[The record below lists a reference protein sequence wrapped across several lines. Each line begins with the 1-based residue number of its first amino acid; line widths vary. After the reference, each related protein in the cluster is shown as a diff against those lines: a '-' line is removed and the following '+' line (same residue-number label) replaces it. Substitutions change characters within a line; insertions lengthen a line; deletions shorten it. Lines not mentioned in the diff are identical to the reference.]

1 MPTDVAVRFPHKFA
15 ACREWEIPGVELS
28 AYPALT
34 DNWAKSR
41 GRIQEIREQ
50 LKNARLPRAVR
61 TLAVAGSL
69 GRMEYGDASDCDLLV
84 VLTDAARQNPAIA
97 NDAYARVWAALEPLN
112 LELPKATG
120 TFSSPTSEQH
130 LCDKR
135 NVGAPDEDLR
145 VLAKRLLLLLETQ
158 PVYNDDEYENL
169 VTGVVDSYAEGYVN
183 KTPTK
188 EWVFL
193 LNDLIRYFRSLCV
206 NYQWDFNNEHGKW
219 LLRNTKLRH
228 SRLLM
233 YGGLLLLL
241 GECSRETNNKVAWLR
256 ERLKM
261 TPLER
266 IAWTY
271 ASNEPGEIAKLM
283 GFYEKFLARISTPEV
298 RAALNKADDESYE
311 KRYEN
316 PHYAE
321 LKKNSDGF
329 VTELLRFTLARTDTW
344 SSRFFEYLV
353 Y

>member
-1 MPTDVAVRFPHKFA
+1 MSGSIPFPDQFA
-15 ACREWEIPGVELS
+15 AGRDWGVPGIDLS
-28 AYPALT
+28 HCPVLT
-34 DNWAKSR
+34 GNWKKSR
-41 GRIQEIREQ
+41 DRIQQIREQ
-50 LKNARLPRAVR
+50 LEKSGLPRGVR

-69 GRMEYGDASDCDLLV
+69 GRMEFGDASDCDLLV

-97 NDAYARVWAALEPLN
+97 NDAYERVWAALEPLN

-120 TFSSPTSEQH
+120 TFSMPTSEQH

-158 PVYNDDEYENL
+158 PVYNDEEYEKL
-169 VTGVVDSYAEGYVN
+169 ITGVVNSYAEGYV
-183 KTPTK
+183 KEKPTK

-206 NYQWDFNNEHGKW
+206 NYQWDFRTDHMKW
-219 LLRNTKLRH
+219 PLRNTKLRH
-228 SRLLM
+228 SRLAM

-241 GECSRETNNKVAWLR
+241 GQCSLEKGDKVAWLR
-256 ERLKM
+256 QRLKM

-271 ASNEPGEIAKLM
+271 ASNGDHEIAKLL
-283 GFYEKFLARISTPEV
+283 GFYETFLAGISDPAV
-298 RAALNKADDESYE
+298 RTALNKADPDSYE
-311 KRYEN
+311 KRYDNE
-316 PHYAE
+316 HYKR
-321 LKKNSDGF
+321 LKGNSDGF
-329 VTELLRFTLARTDTW
+329 VTELLRFTFARSGTW
-344 SSRFFEYLV
+344 SSRFFEYLI

>member
-1 MPTDVAVRFPHKFA
+1 MASRIHFPENFAYDRDWEVPGIDLGTYPTIQAH
-15 ACREWEIPGVELS
+15 WQ
-28 AYPALT
+28 
-34 DNWAKSR
+34 KSR
-41 GRIQEIREQ
+41 ERNNKIREQ
-50 LKNARLPRAVR
+50 LAKACLPQEVR

-69 GRMEYGDASDCDLLV
+69 GRMEYGDESDCDLLV
-84 VLTDAARQNPAIA
+84 VLTDTAQQNPAIA

-120 TFSSPTSEQH
+120 TFSTPTSLRH

-158 PVYNDDEYENL
+158 PVYNDQEYDEL
-169 VTGVVDSYAEGYVN
+169 VTGMVNSYADGYVDR
-183 KTPTK
+183 TPTK

-206 NYQWDFNNEHGKW
+206 NYQWDFRAEHMKW
-219 LLRNTKLRH
+219 PLRNTKLRH
-228 SRLLM
+228 SRLAM

-241 GECSRETNNKVAWLR
+241 GECSLESKDKVLWLR
-256 ERLKM
+256 SRLKM

-271 ASNEPGEIAKLM
+271 AQNGDDRVSEVLQR
-283 GFYEKFLARISTPEV
+283 YEVFLAGISNPTV
-298 RAALNKADDESYE
+298 RAALNKADPDSYN
-311 KRYEN
+311 KRYDN
-316 PHYAE
+316 DDYKR
-321 LKKNSDGF
+321 LKDNSDMF
-329 VTELLRFTLARTDTW
+329 VRELLRFTLDRRGTW
-344 SSRFFEYLV
+344 TERFFEYLV

>member
-1 MPTDVAVRFPHKFA
+1 MSVPIPFPEQFA
-15 ACREWEIPGVELS
+15 ADRDWGVPGINL
-28 AYPALT
+28 PACPTLVG
-34 DNWAKSR
+34 NWTKSR
-41 GRIQEIREQ
+41 VRIGQIREQ
-50 LKNARLPRAVR
+50 LGKAGLPRAVR

-97 NDAYARVWAALEPLN
+97 NDAYARVWAALEPLD

-158 PVYNDDEYENL
+158 PVYNDDEYEKL
-169 VTGVVDSYAEGYVN
+169 ITGVVNSYAEGYVDR
-183 KTPTK
+183 KPTK

-206 NYQWDFNNEHGKW
+206 NYQWDFRTEHMKW
-219 LLRNTKLRH
+219 PLRNTKLRH
-228 SRLLM
+228 SRLAM

-241 GECSRETNNKVAWLR
+241 GQCSLETTDKVAWLR
-256 ERLKM
+256 RRLRM

-271 ASNEPGEIAKLM
+271 TSNGEDVAKLL
-283 GFYEKFLARISTPEV
+283 GFYETFLSEISKSEV
-298 RAALNKADDESYE
+298 RTALNKAEPNSYE
-311 KRYEN
+311 KRYEI
-316 PHYAE
+316 PSYKA
-321 LKKNSDGF
+321 LKDNSDGF
-329 VTELLRFTLARTDTW
+329 VAELLRFTLARGGTW
-344 SSRFFEYLV
+344 SSRFFEYLI